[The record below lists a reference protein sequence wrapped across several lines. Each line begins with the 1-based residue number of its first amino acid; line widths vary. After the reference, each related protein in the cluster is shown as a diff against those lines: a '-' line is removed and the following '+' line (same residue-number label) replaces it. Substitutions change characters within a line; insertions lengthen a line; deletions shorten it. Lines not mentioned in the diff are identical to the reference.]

1 MNVQRDQSHSTGESQ
16 ECDYSLAKKYLEA
29 CVLLLLQRTGELE
42 MQIHFW
48 CMRTRVFLFNI
59 NIIERIA

>member
-1 MNVQRDQSHSTGESQ
+1 MQKDRSDMGKSQ
-16 ECDYSLAKKYLEA
+16 ECDYSLAKKNLEA
-29 CVLLLLQRTGELE
+29 CVLLLQRTGALE
-42 MQIHFW
+42 MQIHLW